1 LTICESALGHARI
14 PQHGGQLISFLSGSA
29 IAADTA
35 VPAEGSKLV
44 KAFLQIED
52 FKRRADVIK
61 MIEEAS
67 ALKNGQR

>member
-1 LTICESALGHARI
+1 MAGS
-14 PQHGGQLISFLSGSA
+14 LSHSCPA
-29 IAADTA
+29 PPSRPIQP

-44 KAFLQIED
+44 KAFRQIED

-67 ALKNGQR
+67 ALKEG

>member
-1 LTICESALGHARI
+1 
-14 PQHGGQLISFLSGSA
+14 LSGSA

-52 FKRRADVIK
+52 FNRRADVIK